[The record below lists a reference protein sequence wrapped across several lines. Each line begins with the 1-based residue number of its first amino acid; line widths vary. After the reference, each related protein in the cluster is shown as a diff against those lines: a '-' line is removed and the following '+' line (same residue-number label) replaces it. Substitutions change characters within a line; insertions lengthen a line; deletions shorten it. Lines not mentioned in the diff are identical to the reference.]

1 MKTKE
6 KEKSYTFNVQISD
19 QYCTY
24 QYEFKHDKEISIY
37 EIAELIAGK
46 LDCELQEGKFLD
58 EKR

>member
-1 MKTKE
+1 MKVKQKE
-6 KEKSYTFNVQISD
+6 KPYTFNIKIND

-24 QYEFKHDKEISIY
+24 QYEFEHDKEISIY